1 MRVVSIVSVSL
12 LLLVASASAHSFEHI
27 VIIVQENRTP
37 DNLFGAAGLPG
48 ADVMANTTK
57 GVAITLA
64 KGPVLAHGH
73 KEFLLEAAGK
83 MPKGAYD
90 YVTGDAQP
98 YWDLAAQYGFANY
111 MYQTNQGAS
120 FPAHQF
126 LVSGTSAPS
135 DSSDLFVSDDSGKGY
150 GCNAPAGSLVPTI
163 APDGSYGTVF
173 PCFQRSS
180 LIDLLA
186 AAGLTWRYYS
196 AVALWNAPNALE
208 NYYQSKNLVLQPT
221 KVLSDIANGKLA
233 NVSLVTPAGS
243 YSDHPRDADG
253 GPAWVASIVN
263 AIGKSAYWN
272 NTAIIVTWDDW
283 GGWAD
288 HVPPLKNGTGW
299 CTVYCYGFRVP
310 LLVISAQTPTGYV
323 DNGVHDFGSILRFVE
338 ANFGLAQIGPGGWAD
353 SYADDLS
360 GFFSGGAARRKFV
373 PIKARRLTKR
383 ELADHSEPDSD

>member
-1 MRVVSIVSVSL
+1 MRIVGNISVCL
-12 LLLVASASAHSFEHI
+12 LLLVTSAAAQAFEHV

-37 DNLFGAAGLPG
+37 DNLFGASGLPG
-48 ADVMANTTK
+48 ADLVVNTAK
-57 GVAITLA
+57 GQAITLA
-64 KGPVLAHGH
+64 YGPDIGHGH
-73 KEFLLEAAGK
+73 KEYLLETAGQ

-111 MYQTNQGAS
+111 MFQTNQGAS

-135 DSSDLFVSDDSGKGY
+135 DTSDVFVSDDSSAGY

-163 APDGSYGTVF
+163 APNGSMGKVY

-180 LIDLLA
+180 LIDLLEA
-186 AAGLTWRYYS
+186 AKLTWRYYG
-196 AVALWNAPNALE
+196 ANALWNAPNALE
-208 NYYQSKNLVLQPT
+208 NYYQSKNLVDPP
-221 KVLSDIANGKLA
+221 KVLSDIADGTLA
-233 NVSLVTPAGS
+233 NVSWVTPAGS
-243 YSDHPRDADG
+243 YSDHPRDGAG

-263 AIGKSAYWN
+263 AIGQSAYWG

-288 HVPPLKNGTGW
+288 HVPPPKNDTGW

-310 LLVISAQTPTGYV
+310 LLVISARTPTGYV
-323 DNGVHDFGSILRFVE
+323 DNSVHDFGSILRFVE
-338 ANFGLAQIGPGGWAD
+338 ANFGLGRIGPGGWAD
-353 SYADDLS
+353 SYADDLN
-360 GFFSGGAARRKFV
+360 GFFTGRGTRREFV
-373 PIKARRLTKR
+373 PIKTRRLTKR
-383 ELADHSEPDSD
+383 ELSDHSEPDTD

>member
-1 MRVVSIVSVSL
+1 MRIIAIVSVGL
-12 LLLVASASAHSFEHI
+12 LLIVASASAHSFGHI

-48 ADVMANTTK
+48 ADVVVNTAK
-57 GVAITLA
+57 GAAITLA
-64 KGPVLAHGH
+64 KGPVLGHGH
-73 KEFLLEAAGK
+73 KEFLLESAGK

-126 LVSGTSAPS
+126 LISGTSAPS
-135 DSSDLFVSDDSGKGY
+135 DTSDLFVSDDSGKGY

-163 APDGSYGTVF
+163 APDGSYGKIF

-180 LIDLLA
+180 LIDLLG

-208 NYYQSKNLVLQPT
+208 SYYQSKNLVLRPT
-221 KVLSDIANGKLA
+221 KVLSDIANGTLA
-233 NVSLVTPAGS
+233 NVNWVTPAGS
-243 YSDHPRDADG
+243 YSDHPRDGDG

-288 HVPPLKNGTGW
+288 HVPPLKNSTGW

-338 ANFGLAQIGPGGWAD
+338 ANFGLSKIGPGGWAD
-353 SYADDLS
+353 SYADNLS
-360 GFFSGGAARRKFV
+360 GFFSGGAALRKFV